1 MSDANAGAKVL
12 VVDDSRAIRQ
22 SLGRALAEAGYQVL
36 QAGNGQEGLEVARE
50 QHPQLM
56 LLDVDMPVLDGM
68 STLRRMRDDPELREI
83 PVLFLTARTSAE
95 EVAQGLGLGAQ
106 DYLRKP
112 CEAAELLARVATA
125 LRISRQRS
133 ELLRQTQRLDDLSTT
148 DPLTGLGNRRRFDM
162 AVADL
167 HASARPDQL
176 LAVAMVDIDR
186 FKSINDRHGHLI
198 GDTVLTLVARRL
210 RAAARDEDTLV
221 RWGGEEF
228 VVVRGGPDY
237 ASLGASLERMRAS
250 IADAPL
256 AVGVDQWLSVTVSGG
271 WATGRA
277 ADLESLVQQA
287 DDALYEAKEQGRNR
301 VLPVPD
307 ASGRA

>member
-1 MSDANAGAKVL
+1 MIPNFARFPCSSSPPAPARK
-12 VVDDSRAIRQ
+12 R
-22 SLGRALAEAGYQVL
+22 SLKASGW
-36 QAGNGQEGLEVARE
+36 
-50 QHPQLM
+50 
-56 LLDVDMPVLDGM
+56 
-68 STLRRMRDDPELREI
+68 
-83 PVLFLTARTSAE
+83 
-95 EVAQGLGLGAQ
+95 GAQ

-125 LRISRQRS
+125 LQISRQRS

-148 DPLTGLGNRRRFDM
+148 DPLTGLGNRRSFDM

-256 AVGVDQWLSVTVSGG
+256 AVGSTNGCPSRSAAAGRPDVRPTSNLWSSRPTTPSMRRRSRGGIECFPFRMPAAAPNQPQTVVDASTVRLVLWLSSQ
-271 WATGRA
+271 
-277 ADLESLVQQA
+277 SLTFRW
-287 DDALYEAKEQGRNR
+287 RN
-301 VLPVPD
+301 P
-307 ASGRA
+307 